1 MNNLK
6 HISGPWNYKRQG
18 FQISIGNEDT
28 GATKH
33 GHNYTVCKIDD
44 NSMQAEANAQLIAA
58 APDLLELLQWA
69 INEIEST
76 PDELSDALLGL
87 IKLKAQKAIE
97 KATQI

>member
-1 MNNLK
+1 MN
-6 HISGPWNYKRQG
+6 
-18 FQISIGNEDT
+18 
-28 GATKH
+28 TKH
-33 GHNYTVCKIDD
+33 TSGEWYAKDGQIYPLQTGKTLCIIPYFDKENEQQKADQT
-44 NSMQAEANAQLIAA
+44 LIAA

-69 INEIEST
+69 VNEIEST